1 MSPIRTP
8 RKRAYYPTSPNEKD
22 RLLLWIPKDELE
34 GMVQE
39 DLLPPS
45 VLEDFP
51 RGMEVEV
58 SPAGFE
64 ELGIDVGISP
74 EAISATYG
82 LLAETGKVSKSGL
95 ADGAALEGVARGIA
109 DTDDTPGPPRFT
121 LEALDRVSPPTD
133 RGVPEPEMA
142 DGEEA
147 QTFLRRL

>member
-8 RKRAYYPTSPNEKD
+8 RIRAYYPTSPNEKD

-34 GMVQE
+34 SMVQE

-58 SPAGFE
+58 SPSGFE
-64 ELGIDVGISP
+64 ELGIDVGVSP
-74 EAISATYG
+74 AAIRATYG

-95 ADGAALEGVARGIA
+95 ADGAALEGVVRGIV
-109 DTDDTPGPPRFT
+109 DTDDSPGPPRFT
-121 LEALDRVSPPTD
+121 LKALNRVSPLTD
-133 RGVPEPEMA
+133 RGLPEPEMT
-142 DGEEA
+142 DGDEA
-147 QTFLRRL
+147 ETFLRRL